1 MGDEGIVKRL
11 KVIVKDHGG
20 QLALAGEIGVDQGFI
35 SKVINKKQE
44 MSYYLIR
51 KLCFQLKY
59 SPEWLILGTGEK
71 KINKPESA
79 KLITEIQ
86 MMRTELDILHAR
98 MRAFEL
104 EIKELKD
111 KLDLKEDL
119 IRKLEAEGL
128 KIEKEHK
135 SFEMELT
142 TKLNEKLHKIE
153 TKESDII
160 NFLKEFQ
167 NICWIAID

>member
-1 MGDEGIVKRL
+1 MADDGIVKRI

-20 QLALAGEIGVDQGFI
+20 QLALANAIGVDQGFI

-44 MSYYLIR
+44 VSYYLIR

-86 MMRTELDILHAR
+86 MMRTEVDILHAR
-98 MRAFEL
+98 MRAFEMEL
-104 EIKELKD
+104 AELKEQLPLSEQ
-111 KLDLKEDL
+111 K
-119 IRKLEAEGL
+119 AG
-128 KIEKEHK
+128 
-135 SFEMELT
+135 
-142 TKLNEKLHKIE
+142 
-153 TKESDII
+153 
-160 NFLKEFQ
+160 
-167 NICWIAID
+167 

>member
-1 MGDEGIVKRL
+1 MSTADDGVIKRL
-11 KVIVKDHGG
+11 KVIVKDNGG
-20 QLALAGEIGVDQGFI
+20 QLALAHLIGVDQGFI
-35 SKVINKKQE
+35 SKVINKKQD

-98 MRAFEL
+98 MRAYEMEL
-104 EIKELKD
+104 KELKEQ
-111 KLDLKEDL
+111 LDPQRQQK
-119 IRKLEAEGL
+119 AG
-128 KIEKEHK
+128 
-135 SFEMELT
+135 
-142 TKLNEKLHKIE
+142 
-153 TKESDII
+153 
-160 NFLKEFQ
+160 
-167 NICWIAID
+167 

>member
-1 MGDEGIVKRL
+1 MADDGIVKHI

-20 QLALAGEIGVDQGFI
+20 QLALAGAIGVDQGFI

-44 MSYYLIR
+44 VSYYLIS

-71 KINKPESA
+71 KITKAESP

-98 MRAFEL
+98 MRAFEM
-104 EIKELKD
+104 EIKELKQQ
-111 KLDLKEDL
+111 
-119 IRKLEAEGL
+119 
-128 KIEKEHK
+128 
-135 SFEMELT
+135 
-142 TKLNEKLHKIE
+142 
-153 TKESDII
+153 ESSR
-160 NFLKEFQ
+160 Q
-167 NICWIAID
+167 AG